1 MGTPQR
7 RDSDPLVRGRRVGLW
22 RVAVGL
28 PGFVCRAAG
37 WTVWCRPWYCRVVSG
52 RLNVR
57 MPPALHEQ
65 LAARAAEQGVSLNQ
79 LIVSLLAGGIG
90 FTLDP

>member
-1 MGTPQR
+1 M
-7 RDSDPLVRGRRVGLW
+7 
-22 RVAVGL
+22 
-28 PGFVCRAAG
+28 
-37 WTVWCRPWYCRVVSG
+37 
-52 RLNVR
+52 VR

-79 LIVSLLAGGIG
+79 LIVALLAGGIG